1 MKNIFKRLLNVKGM
15 VVEDVSIDDSPLRD
29 APVLVARVRCRKAAL
44 RCSRCGRKC
53 PKYDDGGGER
63 RWLHQDFGCYRVRA
77 RGSGSACGMPC
88 AWRGGVAGSVGGAG
102 HPVHARLRDGMH
114 VAVYV
119 QWF

>member
-53 PKYDDGGGER
+53 PKYDDRGGER
-63 RWLHQDFGCYRVRA
+63 RWLHQDFGCYRVELVGPAPRVECRVHGVVVSRVPWAEPGIRFTRWNA
-77 RGSGSACGMPC
+77 RG
-88 AWRGGVAGSVGGAG
+88 
-102 HPVHARLRDGMH
+102 
-114 VAVYV
+114 
-119 QWF
+119 

>member
-63 RWLHQDFGCYRVRA
+63 CLCSMVLR
-77 RGSGSACGMPC
+77 
-88 AWRGGVAGSVGGAG
+88 
-102 HPVHARLRDGMH
+102 PVERLVFSPKER
-114 VAVYV
+114 
-119 QWF
+119 

>member
-53 PKYDDGGGER
+53 PKYCLCSMVLRPVER
-63 RWLHQDFGCYRVRA
+63 LVFSPKER
-77 RGSGSACGMPC
+77 
-88 AWRGGVAGSVGGAG
+88 
-102 HPVHARLRDGMH
+102 
-114 VAVYV
+114 
-119 QWF
+119 

>member
-53 PKYDDGGGER
+53 PKYDD
-63 RWLHQDFGCYRVRA
+63 RA
-77 RGSGSACGMPC
+77 
-88 AWRGGVAGSVGGAG
+88 AGSDLASSTDSSLKALVPSLATS
-102 HPVHARLRDGMH
+102 
-114 VAVYV
+114 VYV

>member
-53 PKYDDGGGER
+53 PKYDDGGAAKG
-63 RWLHQDFGCYRVRA
+63 V
-77 RGSGSACGMPC
+77 SGVFCQVVIGQCGVSFPNEVVTFS
-88 AWRGGVAGSVGGAG
+88 WT
-102 HPVHARLRDGMH
+102 P
-114 VAVYV
+114 
-119 QWF
+119 

>member
-53 PKYDDGGGER
+53 PK
-63 RWLHQDFGCYRVRA
+63 
-77 RGSGSACGMPC
+77 
-88 AWRGGVAGSVGGAG
+88 
-102 HPVHARLRDGMH
+102 
-114 VAVYV
+114 
-119 QWF
+119 

>member
-1 MKNIFKRLLNVKGM
+1 MRGVSCRFVFRPRKKNHRKRLMKNIFKRLLNVKGM

-63 RWLHQDFGCYRVRA
+63 R
-77 RGSGSACGMPC
+77 
-88 AWRGGVAGSVGGAG
+88 
-102 HPVHARLRDGMH
+102 
-114 VAVYV
+114 
-119 QWF
+119 

>member
-53 PKYDDGGGER
+53 PKYCV
-63 RWLHQDFGCYRVRA
+63 LSSCYRPVWREFSF
-77 RGSGSACGMPC
+77 RKSG
-88 AWRGGVAGSVGGAG
+88 R
-102 HPVHARLRDGMH
+102 
-114 VAVYV
+114 
-119 QWF
+119 F

>member
-77 RGSGSACGMPC
+77 LCF
-88 AWRGGVAGSVGGAG
+88 VK
-102 HPVHARLRDGMH
+102 LL
-114 VAVYV
+114 
-119 QWF
+119 